1 MGRPLIFLK
10 DWCLEDSMLKAE
22 FLKRES
28 ENPNGLILREN
39 QTYIPNLYK
48 FPQFQSGNSALGQLS
63 NGIQIQITQ
72 ICYEKLKAKFRSFKK
87 KLKDKDKVNKHY
99 LLNRQTANYI
109 NKLKEDFT
117 LHREEDV
124 IENLIKDRINDN
136 AQLKHF
142 EKLERS
148 PLNLLK
154 LKNELSYYKKLCEQ
168 AETDKSQFYI
178 RIDELEDLLA
188 RAYLLNEF
196 LKDTLQDHNI
206 AFHHPSINDEIVKK
220 YKFEIRN
227 NLRTYLQ

>member
-22 FLKRES
+22 FLKKES
-28 ENPNGLILREN
+28 ENPKGLILVEN
-39 QTYIPNLYK
+39 QTYIPNFYN
-48 FPQFQSGNSALGQLS
+48 FPQFRSGNFELGQLS
-63 NGIQIQITQ
+63 NGKQIQITQ
-72 ICYEKLKAKFRSFKK
+72 ICYEKLKAKFRTFKK
-87 KLKDKDKVNKHY
+87 KVKDKDKVNKHY

-136 AQLKHF
+136 AQLKYF

-154 LKNELSYYKKLCEQ
+154 LGGVSKSMLKKSRLDFDKIEKCE
-168 AETDKSQFYI
+168 
-178 RIDELEDLLA
+178 
-188 RAYLLNEF
+188 
-196 LKDTLQDHNI
+196 
-206 AFHHPSINDEIVKK
+206 
-220 YKFEIRN
+220 
-227 NLRTYLQ
+227 